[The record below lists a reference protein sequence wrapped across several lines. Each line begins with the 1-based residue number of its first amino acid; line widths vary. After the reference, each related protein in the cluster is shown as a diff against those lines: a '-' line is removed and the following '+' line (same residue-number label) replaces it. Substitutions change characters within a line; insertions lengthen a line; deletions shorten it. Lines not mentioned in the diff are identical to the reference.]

1 MFNLTYLEIFAIFQ
15 WLLLL
20 QESVTR
26 LQLFTRIS
34 YLSPPVQ
41 CHSPVQPHVHFR
53 IHTAMHLQ
61 CSAEKNVAKCT
72 ILSKNVHFWACCS
85 GYSLFCVKSC
95 NSRTFFKATLF
106 RMVLFGQ
113 LTSLICGSV
122 WWRNFEE
129 YISAGCLKS
138 ESIVE
143 EHKLDPRRTTKQK

>member
-1 MFNLTYLEIFAIFQ
+1 MYTFEF
-15 WLLLL
+15 
-20 QESVTR
+20 
-26 LQLFTRIS
+26 
-34 YLSPPVQ
+34 
-41 CHSPVQPHVHFR
+41 
-53 IHTAMHLQ
+53 
-61 CSAEKNVAKCT
+61 VAAPT
-72 ILSKNVHFWACCS
+72 VF
-85 GYSLFCVKSC
+85 FCVKSC

-122 WWRNFEE
+122 WWTICEE

>member
-1 MFNLTYLEIFAIFQ
+1 MYTFEL
-15 WLLLL
+15 
-20 QESVTR
+20 
-26 LQLFTRIS
+26 
-34 YLSPPVQ
+34 
-41 CHSPVQPHVHFR
+41 
-53 IHTAMHLQ
+53 
-61 CSAEKNVAKCT
+61 VAAPT
-72 ILSKNVHFWACCS
+72 VF
-85 GYSLFCVKSC
+85 FCVKSC

-122 WWRNFEE
+122 WWTNFEE